1 MATLTAAPEKLLAVK
16 PPMTRAGLRAA
27 RIDAL
32 RRVLLG
38 ITASAIV
45 ALILFLAVRG
55 FPYYSLSLEDRQLS
69 PLHEQLRS
77 SGTIGLKLGF
87 LSVGMFSLLF
97 LYPLRK
103 RIKYLA
109 SIGNTRHW
117 LNFHILLGITTPMV
131 VTFHTT
137 FRTHGLAGLA
147 YWTMIAVALSG
158 FVGKYVYAKIPRQL
172 NSVALSMAEL
182 EAQAAS
188 LAATLGDAALFSA
201 EDLAPLLA
209 VPSPQAVRRM
219 SLPVLLWTMLRIDMA
234 RPLLVSR
241 LRRRMLPG
249 SQRIVTLGGLL
260 ASHDSCLESV
270 VSVVRRQSRL
280 GVAIAFL
287 VRTERI
293 FHLWHVVHR
302 PFSITFVVLIA
313 VHIAVALAMGIWS

>member
-1 MATLTAAPEKLLAVK
+1 MATLTAVPETTLARQATQ
-16 PPMTRAGLRAA
+16 TRAGA
-27 RIDAL
+27 RKAKVDAI
-32 RRVLLG
+32 RRLLLG
-38 ITASAIV
+38 ITGGTIV
-45 ALILFLAVRG
+45 ALVLFLAVYG
-55 FPYYSLSLEDRQLS
+55 FSYYSLNVEDRPLS
-69 PLHEQLRS
+69 PLHDQLRS

-87 LSVGMFSLLF
+87 LSVGMFGLLF

-109 SIGNTRHW
+109 NIGSTRHW
-117 LNFHILLGITTPMV
+117 LSFHILLGITTPVV
-131 VTFHTT
+131 VTFHTG
-137 FRTHGLAGLA
+137 FRTHGMAGLA

-158 FVGKYVYAKIPRQL
+158 FVGKYVYAKIPRRL
-172 NSVALSMAEL
+172 NSVALSMTEL

-188 LAATLGDAALFSA
+188 LAATLGDAPYLRA

-219 SLPVLLWTMLRIDMA
+219 SLPALLWTMLRIDVA

-241 LRRRMLPG
+241 LRRRMLHG

-260 ASHDSCLESV
+260 ASHDGGLERV
-270 VSVVRRQSRL
+270 VSIVRRQSRL
-280 GVAIAFL
+280 HVAIAFL
-287 VRTERI
+287 DRTERI